1 MRPGSSI
8 LITGASTGIGLA
20 LALHFAR
27 HKHQVFAGVRRARDA
42 EILVARSMGRIT
54 PVLLDVTSMASIEA
68 AMAQIAQQ
76 TEGRLDALVNNAGVA
91 FSGPLE
97 MTPQADLQML
107 MDVNVMGTCAV
118 TRASLPLLR
127 AAQGRIVNISSISGV
142 FAAPGLSAYVASK
155 HAVEGLTAAL
165 RLELAPLGV
174 KVCSVAPGK
183 IDTPIWRKA
192 KEVSST
198 MQAPYPSELQAIYRP
213 VTRFYQDYAQKERG
227 TPIEALVHSVD
238 RALRSASPR
247 ARYVVG
253 RSARARALLN
263 HLPDALREAL
273 VLARFRP

>member
-27 HKHQVFAGVRRARDA
+27 RKHRVYAGVRRARDA
-42 EILVARSMGRIT
+42 DILTTRSGGRIT
-54 PVLLDVTSMASIEA
+54 PLLLDVTSAQDVEA
-68 AMAQIAQQ
+68 AVGLVAQQ
-76 TEGRLDALVNNAGVA
+76 TGGRLDALVNNAGIA

-107 MDVNVMGTCAV
+107 MDVNVMGTCAM
-118 TRASLPLLR
+118 TRACLPMLR
-127 AAQGRIVNISSISGV
+127 AAKGRIVNISSISGV

-198 MQAPYPSELQAIYRP
+198 MQHQYPPELQAVYRHI
-213 VTRFYQDYAQKERG
+213 TRFYEDYAQQERG
-227 TPIEALVHSVD
+227 TPLDALVGCVH
-238 RALRSASPR
+238 RALHASSPR
-247 ARYVVG
+247 PRYIVG
-253 RSARARALLN
+253 RSARLRALLN
-263 HLPDALREAL
+263 HLPDALRERL
-273 VLARFRP
+273 VLARFRA